1 MKGLNFGVDFEGGR
15 SYVVRFDKPIPTVQV
30 IDALKGPFVKAPEV
44 KTFGLQVRWKS
55 QLPIW
60 LMMRL

>member
-30 IDALKGPFVKAPEV
+30 IDALKVHLQKPQLKLSE
-44 KTFGLQVRWKS
+44 LQVRWKS